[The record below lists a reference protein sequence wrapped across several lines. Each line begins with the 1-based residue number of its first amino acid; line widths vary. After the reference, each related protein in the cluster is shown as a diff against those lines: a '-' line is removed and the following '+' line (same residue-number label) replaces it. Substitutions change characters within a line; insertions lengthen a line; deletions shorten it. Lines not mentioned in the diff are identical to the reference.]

1 MYINSENVH
10 GYKKNLYHWTMLTQ
24 KQCLSFVLIDKGKH
38 ITNKSKKYTNIKR
51 YINYSRS

>member
-1 MYINSENVH
+1 
-10 GYKKNLYHWTMLTQ
+10 MLTQ
-24 KQCLSFVLIDKGKH
+24 KQFLCFVLIDKDKH